1 MAEPTRA
8 LRRPAPAAADR
19 DSRVEAL
26 LVDGVDRY
34 VAGHYQEAIHLWTRV
49 LFLDRS
55 HARAR
60 AYIDR
65 ARTALAERQRRTDE
79 LMDQATASLAH
90 GDADTARDLLASLA
104 GAPVDDERMAILSLQ
119 LDRLERA
126 QGRRPSSARTQ
137 AAVVDALPVA
147 TRRARWRRAGIVVA
161 LAAAAML
168 VALVAGERLAQGW
181 FGIDAGPLDL
191 PPASS
196 GARVASG
203 ADAILA
209 RARTLFASG
218 RLDEALGVLDRIDAD
233 SPFAR
238 AAESLRLEIR
248 QARRRAVA
256 PARDIDLPGAG
267 RP

>member
-1 MAEPTRA
+1 
-8 LRRPAPAAADR
+8 
-19 DSRVEAL
+19 
-26 LVDGVDRY
+26 
-34 VAGHYQEAIHLWTRV
+34 V

-79 LMDQATASLAH
+79 LMDHATASLAR
-90 GDADTARDLLASLA
+90 GDADKARDLLASIA
-104 GAPVDDERMAILSLQ
+104 GAPADDERMAVLSLQ

-126 QGRRPSSARTQ
+126 QGRRPSSTRAQ
-137 AAVVDALPVA
+137 AAVVDVVPVA
-147 TRRARWRRAGIVVA
+147 TRRTRWRRTGVLVA
-161 LAAAAML
+161 LATAAML
-168 VALVAGERLAQGW
+168 VTLVAGERLVQGW
-181 FGIDAGPLDL
+181 LGIDAGPLDL

-196 GARVASG
+196 GARVAPG

-218 RLDEALGVLDRIDAD
+218 RLDEAMGVLDRIDAD

-238 AAESLRLEIR
+238 AAESLRVDIR
-248 QARRRAVA
+248 RARRRAGTPGDV
-256 PARDIDLPGAG
+256 DLRGAG

>member
-1 MAEPTRA
+1 
-8 LRRPAPAAADR
+8 
-19 DSRVEAL
+19 VEAL

-79 LMDQATASLAH
+79 LMDHATASLAR
-90 GDADTARDLLASLA
+90 GDADEARALLASVA
-104 GAPVDDERMAILSLQ
+104 GAPADDERMAVLSLQ

-126 QGRRPSSARTQ
+126 QGRRPSSARAH
-137 AAVVDALPVA
+137 AAVVDAVPVT
-147 TRRARWRRAGIVVA
+147 TRRARWRRRGIIAA
-161 LAAAAML
+161 LAVAAML

-181 FGIDAGPLDL
+181 LGIDAGPLDL

-196 GARVASG
+196 GARTTSG

-209 RARTLFASG
+209 RARTLYASG

-233 SPFAR
+233 NPFAR

-248 QARRRAVA
+248 QARRRTVA
-256 PARDIDLPGAG
+256 PAGDVALPGTG